1 MVYSI
6 YINKGNDMP
15 RINKTQFAVLGC
27 LNIRP
32 MSAYEVKQFMARS
45 TQYFWME
52 HEAQLYPTLKKLTA
66 DQLVNA
72 KEEAAQKS
80 GVRVI
85 YEITD
90 KGLEAFRDWLCRKT
104 DTAPYRNEFLLKLF
118 FGNEMD
124 QLVLLE
130 RIKEYQTEA
139 KSNLSHF
146 QSITEELGNAPVK
159 RQPYI
164 LATIKYGIHIMKAE
178 IAWCDEV
185 IQLIKSE

>member
-1 MVYSI
+1 MA
-6 YINKGNDMP
+6 

-32 MSAYEVKQFMARS
+32 MSAYEVKQFMAKS

-52 HEAQLYPTLKKLTA
+52 HEAQLYPTLKKLTI
-66 DQLVNA
+66 DQLVTA
-72 KEEAAQKS
+72 KEEAAQKG
-80 GVRVI
+80 GVRVV

-90 KGLEAFRDWLCRKT
+90 KGLEAFRDWLNKKT
-104 DTAPYRNEFLLKLF
+104 EAAPYRNEFLLKLF

-124 QLVLLE
+124 QSVLLE

-139 KSNLSHF
+139 QNNLSHL
-146 QSITEELGNAPVK
+146 QTITQELANAPIK

-164 LATIKYGIHIMKAE
+164 LATIKYGIHIMQAE
-178 IAWCDEV
+178 IAWCEEV
-185 IQLIKSE
+185 IQLTKGE

>member
-1 MVYSI
+1 MA
-6 YINKGNDMP
+6 

-32 MSAYEVKQFMARS
+32 MSAYEVKQFMAKS

-80 GVRVI
+80 GVRVV

-90 KGLEAFRDWLCRKT
+90 KGLAAFRDWLCQKT

-124 QLVLLE
+124 QSVLVE

-139 KSNLSHF
+139 QGNLSHF
-146 QSITEELGNAPVK
+146 ETITQELTNAPIK

-164 LATIKYGIHIMKAE
+164 LATLTYGIHIMKAE
-178 IAWCDEV
+178 IAWCEEV
-185 IQLIKSE
+185 IQSLKK

>member
-1 MVYSI
+1 
-6 YINKGNDMP
+6 MP

-27 LNIRP
+27 LNIRS

-52 HEAQLYPTLKKLTA
+52 HEAQLYPTLKKLTVN
-66 DQLVNA
+66 QLVNA

-80 GVRVI
+80 GVRII

-90 KGLEAFRDWLCRKT
+90 KGLEALRDWLCRKT

-124 QLVLLE
+124 QLVLVE

-139 KSNLSHF
+139 KSNLSYF
-146 QSITEELGNAPVK
+146 QSIAQESGNAPVK

>member
-1 MVYSI
+1 MA
-6 YINKGNDMP
+6 

-72 KEEAAQKS
+72 KEEAAKKG
-80 GVRVI
+80 GVRVV

-90 KGLEAFRDWLCRKT
+90 NGLKIFRDWLCQKT
-104 DTAPYRNEFLLKLF
+104 DAAPYRNEFLLKLF

-124 QLVLLE
+124 QTVLLA
-130 RIKEYQTEA
+130 RIKEYKAEA
-139 KSNLSHF
+139 QSNLSHF
-146 QSITEELGNAPVK
+146 KAITKELANTPIK

-185 IQLIKSE
+185 IKSIKGK